1 MAEID
6 IVVIWVMITV

>member
-6 IVVIWVMITV
+6 IVYQMVV